1 MANATLSAT
10 RRRNVTPT
18 TSVMPYGTVEDVDCS
33 GTSFAAGTPEDGEFV
48 VVTGPTAATSALVF
62 SHATLGIGNIT
73 GLLEGPGLR
82 MVWGSAQRSD
92 RAATGQTRVGV
103 FKKSVRV
110 KTKLF
115 TVTAGAPNIIPSLS
129 GYTAGALL
137 TVVKS
142 ADTVQGSAARL
153 VLIPMVTTESG
164 WAVGRLERVITDS
177 GVSGSGEI
185 EIAIFDTPLWVDR

>member
-1 MANATLSAT
+1 MAVVTLSSP

-18 TSVMPYGTVEDVDCS
+18 SSVLATGTLEDVDC
-33 GTSFAAGTPEDGEFV
+33 TSSTFVNGTPEDGEFV

-62 SHATLGIGNIT
+62 SHASLGIANIT

-92 RAATGQTRVGV
+92 RSALGQQRVPV

-115 TVTAGAPNIIPSLS
+115 ALPTGAAPSSDGYS
-129 GYTAGALL
+129 GGAML

-142 ADTVQGSAARL
+142 TDTVQGSANRL
-153 VLIPMVTTESG
+153 VLIPMVLTESG
-164 WAVGRLERVITDS
+164 WAVGRLERVVTNS
-177 GVSGSGEI
+177 AVAGVGEI
-185 EIAIFDTPLWVDR
+185 EVTLFDAPLWIDR